1 MSASTAIRGR
11 LLQIYR
17 NSLLVAGARTKSLK
31 INGSPIDVTVDDDAG
46 VRQLLAQAGQV
57 DVSISVSGIL
67 VSDQLIQEALSAT
80 SRTQTTSF
88 GIAGGFIGSPDH
100 LTFTGSFYL
109 ASFELGGEYQGAATF
124 SAEFQSAGAV
134 TLT

>member
-1 MSASTAIRGR
+1 MSAIRGR
-11 LLQIYR
+11 LVSILR
-17 NSLLVAGARTKSLK
+17 AGAVVAGARTKSLK
-31 INGSPIDVTVDDDAG
+31 IGGSPIDVTSDDDAG

-67 VSDQLIQEALSAT
+67 VNDQLVTESLSAT
-80 SRTQTTSF
+80 ARTQQTAFTFNS
-88 GIAGGFIGSPDH
+88 GWTGSPDH
-100 LTFTGSFYL
+100 LTFSGSFFL
-109 ASFELGGEYQGAATF
+109 ASFEIGAEYQGATTF